1 MQSKDNVLAALFKEY
16 GDSSLL
22 ERLELYALWTI
33 SSVFPSA
40 ENRRD
45 KGNAVIEHDYQ
56 SIGALMVNRLSWIQ
70 VGEDSENGW
79 RKVFT
84 FGTESGTPVA
94 DESDHVAIDRLANR
108 VEVARFSPP
117 KSKPQ
122 QR

>member
-1 MQSKDNVLAALFKEY
+1 MQSKDNVLAALFNEY

-56 SIGALMVNRLSWIQ
+56 SVGALLVNRLASKLASTLFP
-70 VGEDSENGW
+70 VGTSFFKIEI
-79 RKVFT
+79 
-84 FGTESGTPVA
+84 TE
-94 DESDHVAIDRLANR
+94 
-108 VEVARFSPP
+108 
-117 KSKPQ
+117 Q
-122 QR
+122 QSLLLSAL